1 VIECEPSARLDA
13 LIDATPAETAAE
25 PSDVEPSKNSTV
37 PVAEEGV
44 TVAVID
50 ALWPTTDGF
59 GELVT
64 EVVELPLVTVCEW
77 AADVL
82 PLKLASPA

>member
-1 VIECEPSARLDA
+1 MECEPSASPDL
-13 LIDATPAETAAE
+13 LIDATPAESAAE
-25 PSDVEPSKNSTV
+25 PSDVMPSKNSTV
-37 PVAEEGV
+37 PVAAEGV
-44 TVAVID
+44 TVAVSD

-64 EVVELPLVTVCEW
+64 DVVELPLVTECEW

-82 PLKLASPA
+82 PLKLALPE